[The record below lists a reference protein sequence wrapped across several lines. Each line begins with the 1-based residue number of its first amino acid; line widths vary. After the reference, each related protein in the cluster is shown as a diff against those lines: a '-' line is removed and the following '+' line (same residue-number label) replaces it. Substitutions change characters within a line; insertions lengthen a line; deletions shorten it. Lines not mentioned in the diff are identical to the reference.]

1 MLQCSCMKR
10 LFFTLLILSTIDSL
24 YAATFTKAAWVPYWR
39 KADGAS
45 TTLANLSSFTEI
57 SPFSYEVTETGSLKD
72 AARIRE
78 EPWAS
83 LLKDAQKRGIKIYP
97 SILWID
103 RQAMETVLNNKTERK
118 YHIEEIISEVV
129 YHKFD
134 GIDIDYEGKSAETRE
149 GFSLFLKE
157 LSVALKKNKKKL
169 ICTIEARTPI
179 ESRYSKVTKELLA
192 RIEYSNDFKVIGK
205 VCDQVRIMTYDQV
218 DGDVQLSTLNK
229 NELYRP
235 VADIAW
241 VKKVLT
247 LAMRDIPAS
256 KIVVGV
262 ATYGYKYEYTQGVDG
277 IRYRRIGSMNYKYAD
292 ELAKSLQVTPRRNK
306 AGELDF
312 SYSTTT
318 DLSNKTPGTVKS
330 YYVTYSDAQ
339 AIQEKIK
346 IAKLYK
352 LGGVAIFKIDGAQDP
367 KIFDAIK

>member
-1 MLQCSCMKR
+1 MKR

-157 LSVALKKNKKKL
+157 LSIALKKNKKKL

-235 VADIAW
+235 VADISW

-247 LAMRDIPAS
+247 LARQLLF
-256 KIVVGV
+256 
-262 ATYGYKYEYTQGVDG
+262 Y
-277 IRYRRIGSMNYKYAD
+277 
-292 ELAKSLQVTPRRNK
+292 
-306 AGELDF
+306 
-312 SYSTTT
+312 
-318 DLSNKTPGTVKS
+318 
-330 YYVTYSDAQ
+330 
-339 AIQEKIK
+339 
-346 IAKLYK
+346 
-352 LGGVAIFKIDGAQDP
+352 
-367 KIFDAIK
+367 

>member
-1 MLQCSCMKR
+1 
-10 LFFTLLILSTIDSL
+10 
-24 YAATFTKAAWVPYWR
+24 
-39 KADGAS
+39 
-45 TTLANLSSFTEI
+45 
-57 SPFSYEVTETGSLKD
+57 
-72 AARIRE
+72 
-78 EPWAS
+78 
-83 LLKDAQKRGIKIYP
+83 
-97 SILWID
+97 
-103 RQAMETVLNNKTERK
+103 
-118 YHIEEIISEVV
+118 
-129 YHKFD
+129 
-134 GIDIDYEGKSAETRE
+134 
-149 GFSLFLKE
+149 
-157 LSVALKKNKKKL
+157 
-169 ICTIEARTPI
+169 
-179 ESRYSKVTKELLA
+179 VTKELLA

-247 LAMRDIPAS
+247 LALRDIPAS